1 MIYIWYYNRT
11 LFVLAFNDAITQKV
25 LRLWLD
31 GISRNAIAKKLGVSN
46 GTTSAIIKSLEEK
59 DFAIPLMRELALF
72 CRRNNIDLS
81 DLLFKI
87 PFIQWSRR
95 SAVDPVKIASL
106 LADLYKE
113 LELKGLTH
121 EQAYDT
127 IHGLSKLAYGKNV
140 SLRELNREIRD
151 KYAKLEQINS
161 DIEYR
166 EQVRLRSTAETNLAL
181 ERNDVTMEDLYQF
194 EGLRKIFLQR
204 YGGQKNYLKT
214 GEEEPQYLYGE
225 RIN

>member
-1 MIYIWYYNRT
+1 M
-11 LFVLAFNDAITQKV
+11 AFNDAITQKV
-25 LRLWLD
+25 LRLWLAA
-31 GISRNAIAKKLGVSN
+31 ISRNAIAKKLGFSN

-121 EQAYDT
+121 EQAYNT
-127 IHGLSKLAYGKNV
+127 IIGLSKLAYGKKIP
-140 SLRELNREIRD
+140 LHQLDREIRD
-151 KYAKLEQINS
+151 KYEFLDQIKADTEYQKKLK
-161 DIEYR
+161 
-166 EQVRLRSTAETNLAL
+166 LRSILDTNLTIKAN
-181 ERNDVTMEDLYQF
+181 EITVE
-194 EGLRKIFLQR
+194 I
-204 YGGQKNYLKT
+204 
-214 GEEEPQYLYGE
+214 
-225 RIN
+225 

>member
-1 MIYIWYYNRT
+1 
-11 LFVLAFNDAITQKV
+11 LAFNDAITQKV

-87 PFIQWSRR
+87 PFIQESKRLG
-95 SAVDPVKIASL
+95 VEPVKIASL
-106 LADLYKE
+106 LADMYKE
-113 LELKGLTH
+113 HELKGLTH
-121 EQAYDT
+121 EQVYDT
-127 IHGLSKLAYGKNV
+127 ISGLSKIAYGKKIP
-140 SLRELNREIRD
+140 LRKLNREIRD

-161 DIEYR
+161 DIEYQ
-166 EQVRLRSTAETNLAL
+166 EQVKLRSIAETNLTL
-181 ERNDVTMEDLYQF
+181 ERNDLTMEDIYQF
-194 EGLRKIFLQR
+194 DGLRKKFLQC
-204 YGGQKNYLKT
+204 YGGQKDYLKT
-214 GEEEPQYLYGE
+214 SKEEPQYLYGE

>member
-1 MIYIWYYNRT
+1 M
-11 LFVLAFNDAITQKV
+11 AFNDAITQKV
-25 LRLWLD
+25 LRLWLG
-31 GISRNAIAKKLGVSN
+31 GISRNAIAKKLGFSN

-87 PFIQWSRR
+87 PLIQWSRR

-121 EQAYDT
+121 EQVDNT
-127 IHGLSKLAYGKNV
+127 IIGLSKLAYGKK
-140 SLRELNREIRD
+140 IRF
-151 KYAKLEQINS
+151 IN
-161 DIEYR
+161 
-166 EQVRLRSTAETNLAL
+166 
-181 ERNDVTMEDLYQF
+181 
-194 EGLRKIFLQR
+194 
-204 YGGQKNYLKT
+204 
-214 GEEEPQYLYGE
+214 
-225 RIN
+225 

>member
-1 MIYIWYYNRT
+1 M
-11 LFVLAFNDAITQKV
+11 AFSDAITQKV
-25 LRLWLD
+25 LRLWLG
-31 GISRNAIAKKLGVSN
+31 GISRNAIAKKLGFSN

-121 EQAYDT
+121 EQADDT
-127 IHGLSKLAYGKNV
+127 IIGLSKLAYGKKIP
-140 SLRELNREIRD
+140 LHQLDREIRD
-151 KYAKLEQINS
+151 KYEYLEQIKADTEYQKVVKNWS
-161 DIEYR
+161 VIDAKLTIE
-166 EQVRLRSTAETNLAL
+166 ANET
-181 ERNDVTMEDLYQF
+181 TMEDLKQF
-194 EGLRKIFLQR
+194 VDFRKFFQQY
-204 YGGQKNYLKT
+204 YGRQNADLKT
-214 GEEEPQYLYGE
+214 DEVEPQYLYGE

>member
-87 PFIQWSRR
+87 PFIQKSRR
-95 SAVDPVKIASL
+95 SGVDPVKIASL
-106 LADLYKE
+106 LVDMYKE

-161 DIEYR
+161 DIEYQ

-204 YGGQKNYLKT
+204 YGGQKNYLT

>member
-1 MIYIWYYNRT
+1 M
-11 LFVLAFNDAITQKV
+11 AFNDAITQKV
-25 LRLWLD
+25 LRLWLAA
-31 GISRNAIAKKLGVSN
+31 ISRNAIAKKLGFSN

-59 DFAIPLMRELALF
+59 DFAIPLMRELAIF

-121 EQAYDT
+121 EQAYNT
-127 IHGLSKLAYGKNV
+127 IIGLSKLAYGKKIP
-140 SLRELNREIRD
+140 LHQLDREIRD
-151 KYAKLEQINS
+151 KYEFLDQIKADTEYQKKLK
-161 DIEYR
+161 
-166 EQVRLRSTAETNLAL
+166 LRSILDTNLTIKANEITVENL
-181 ERNDVTMEDLYQF
+181 KQF
-194 EGLRKIFLQR
+194 VEMRGIFQR
-204 YGGQKNYLKT
+204 YYDRQKAALPDLKT
-214 GEEEPQYLYGE
+214 DEVEPRYRFGE

>member
-1 MIYIWYYNRT
+1 M
-11 LFVLAFNDAITQKV
+11 AFSDAITQKV

-31 GISRNAIAKKLGVSN
+31 GISRNAIAKKLGFSN

-121 EQAYDT
+121 EQAYNT
-127 IHGLSKLAYGKNV
+127 IIGLSKLAYGKKIP
-140 SLRELNREIRD
+140 LHQLDREIRD
-151 KYAKLEQINS
+151 KYEYLEQIKA
-161 DIEYR
+161 DTEYQKVVKSLVSYR
-166 EQVRLRSTAETNLAL
+166 CKTYDRS
-181 ERNDVTMEDLYQF
+181 ERDH
-194 EGLRKIFLQR
+194 
-204 YGGQKNYLKT
+204 YGRFKAICRF
-214 GEEEPQYLYGE
+214 PQILSTVLW
-225 RIN
+225 